1 MFYDN
6 LKAECERQGL
16 KITPLTIEC
25 GGATGSI
32 ARWKYGA
39 APTSDIVVRFAE
51 RLGVTTDYLLTGEE
65 KEQPKPTPTEN
76 IKFAL
81 FNGTDGITDEMY
93 EEVKQFAEMVKMREE
108 SKRK

>member
-1 MFYDN
+1 MFLEN
-6 LKAECERQGL
+6 VTSLIAKKGITKNKMLVELGL
-16 KITPLTIEC
+16 NKSSFVNWGNGASPSTDTAVKI
-25 GGATGSI
+25 AAYFNVSI
-32 ARWKYGA
+32 
-39 APTSDIVVRFAE
+39 
-51 RLGVTTDYLLTGEE
+51 DYLLTGEE